1 MGAVIGGSMGS
12 NWAPKPITQ
21 TSLTNFAGLSG
32 YTALVKIPI
41 TLTVPNATYFRL
53 RLVGP
58 LQDLQNPR
66 SSVFDNVTVSNAAT
80 SGDAFDSAAAPAAV
94 TFGGSA
100 SLSLQMEQEAL
111 SDRITFTATGIII
124 VGFNVSSSPI
134 AGTTIALRQS
144 SPSGPIMYTHSA
156 LAEADDANRT
166 SSGWTTKNN
175 RSLSILQL
183 EFS

>member
-1 MGAVIGGSMGS
+1 MGALIGGSMGS
-12 NWAPKPITQ
+12 NWAPKLITQ
-21 TSLTNFAGLSG
+21 TSLTNCSGLGG
-32 YTALVKIPI
+32 YTALVKIPT

-53 RLVGP
+53 KLIGP
-58 LQDLQNPR
+58 LLDLQNPR
-66 SSVFDNVTVSNAAT
+66 SSVFDNVTVGNAAT
-80 SGDAFDSAAAPAAV
+80 SGDAFDSAAAPVAV

-111 SDRITFTATGIII
+111 SDRITFTATGAIII
-124 VGFNVSSSPI
+124 GFNVSSSPV

-144 SPSGPIMYTHSA
+144 SPSGPIIYTHPA

-166 SSGWTTKNN
+166 SCGWSTKNS
-175 RSLSILQL
+175 RSLSVLQL